1 MDHIGKSRW
10 RIEREAEK
18 RAERV
23 RSILFL
29 IVLIAAFMFA
39 AHYDAQL
46 LEAGLI
52 H

>member
-18 RAERV
+18 RAER
-23 RSILFL
+23 IKTAAALFFL
-29 IVLIAAFMFA
+29 IVAFMFA

-46 LEAGLI
+46 LAAGLI